1 MGAIVRQPRMVMST
15 QGLTSSGKTF
25 FALKGTPRPALI
37 LDFDFGSE
45 GLPEDVLEGVDIAQ
59 YDLLAGTFKG
69 ESDAARDQIIRQET
83 ERFLADY
90 RRAID
95 ESKYRLIVVD
105 TASVLWSGLRLRYDK
120 NYAAAEEVMHSLIR
134 AAYKSTTNLTLIHHM
149 TTIWARNAEGKS
161 YKKHGSYERVGMEG
175 VDNKVQL
182 AIEQRW
188 VEPGPLGPGKFEARI
203 LKCRDSKALEGE
215 VIEAPDW
222 QTLCSLAAPSV
233 DWSAEYRA
241 RA

>member
-1 MGAIVRQPRMVMST
+1 MIVRQPRMVLST
-15 QGLTSSGKTF
+15 QGLTSAGKTY
-25 FALKGTPRPALI
+25 FALKGTPRPALL
-37 LDFDFGSE
+37 LDFDYGAE
-45 GLPEDVLEGVDIAQ
+45 GLPSEVLEGVDVRQ

-69 ESDAARDQIIRQET
+69 ESDAARDQIIKSET

-90 RRAID
+90 RAAID
-95 ESKYRLIVVD
+95 EQKYRLIVVD

-134 AAYKSTTNLTLIHHM
+134 AAYKSPVNLTLIHHM

-161 YKKHGSYERVGMEG
+161 YKKHGSFERVGMEN

-188 VEPGPLGPGKFEARI
+188 VPPSPLGPGRFEATV
-203 LKCRDSKALEGE
+203 LKCRDNKMLEGE
-215 VIEAPDW
+215 TVEGADW
-222 QTLCSLAAPSV
+222 QTLCSLAAPGV
-233 DWSAEYRA
+233 DWSK
-241 RA
+241 

>member
-1 MGAIVRQPRMVMST
+1 MIARQPRMILST
-15 QGLTSSGKTF
+15 QGLTSAGKTY
-25 FALKGTPRPALI
+25 FALKGTPRPALL
-37 LDFDFGSE
+37 LDFDYGAE
-45 GLPEDVLEGVDIAQ
+45 GLPSEVLEGVDVRQ

-69 ESDAARDQIIRQET
+69 ESDAARDQIIKSET

-90 RRAID
+90 RAAID
-95 ESKYRLIVVD
+95 EQKYRLIVVD

-134 AAYKSTTNLTLIHHM
+134 AAYKSPVNLTLIHHM

-161 YKKHGSYERVGMEG
+161 YKKHGSFERVGMEN

-188 VEPGPLGPGKFEARI
+188 VPPSPLGPGRFEATV
-203 LKCRDSKALEGE
+203 LKCRDNKMLEGE
-215 VIEAPDW
+215 TVEGADW
-222 QTLCSLAAPSV
+222 QTLCSLAAPGV
-233 DWSAEYRA
+233 DWSK
-241 RA
+241 

>member
-1 MGAIVRQPRMVMST
+1 MQVIKRQPRMILST
-15 QGLTSSGKTF
+15 QGLTSSGKTH
-25 FALKGTPRPALI
+25 FALNGAPRPALL
-37 LDFDFGSE
+37 LDFDYGSE
-45 GLPEDVLEGVDIAQ
+45 GLADSVLDGVDIQQ

-90 RRAID
+90 RTAID

-134 AAYKSTTNLTLIHHM
+134 AAYKSTTSLTLIHHL

-188 VEPGPLGPGKFEARI
+188 VEAGPMGPGRFEAKI

-215 VIEAPDW
+215 TVEAPDW
-222 QTLCSLAAPSV
+222 TTLCTLAAPSV
-233 DWSAEYRA
+233 DWSK
-241 RA
+241 